1 MPFALLIV
9 GVFLV
14 VAGVRNTAGPVSQQ
28 GTLFNLIHGDFTGQ
42 DNFIYWFLAIV
53 IVGMLGYVPKLKP
66 ISTGLLVLIIVVLF
80 LRKGGFFQQ
89 FTSAISGSTGSSPTG
104 SLSTAQQLANQQ
116 AITSSL
122 TQQLSQN
129 LSTSLGIQ

>member
-14 VAGVRNTAGPVSQQ
+14 VAGVRNTAGPAAQS

-89 FTSAISGSTGSSPTG
+89 FTSAISGSTGSPQSSGT
-104 SLSTAQQLANQQ
+104 LAQQQGITQGLQQSLANN
-116 AITSSL
+116 
-122 TQQLSQN
+122 LSQ
-129 LSTSLGIQ
+129 SLGIQ